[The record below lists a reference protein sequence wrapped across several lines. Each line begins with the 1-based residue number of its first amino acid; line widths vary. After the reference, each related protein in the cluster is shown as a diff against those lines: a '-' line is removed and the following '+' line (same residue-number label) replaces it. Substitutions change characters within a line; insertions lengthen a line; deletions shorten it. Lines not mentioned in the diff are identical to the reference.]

1 MSNLKYPLES
11 VPQNSSSIKLLYV
24 TSSSYEGDWP
34 SFMHSHYFT
43 ELFYVKAG
51 AGSFLIE
58 NESFPIQKDDLII
71 VNPNI
76 SHTEVSLPEK
86 PLSYITLGVD
96 GLSFSF
102 QDEKE
107 YSRFNCGKVKSNLLF
122 YFNSMLH
129 EMETKEDGYQ
139 EVCISML
146 NILTVHLKRITHSA
160 FDVMV
165 SDRSNREC
173 ARIKRYIDSNYQD
186 NITLDSLA
194 ALAHL
199 NKYYFVHA
207 FTKSYGLSP
216 ISYLNERR
224 LEVSKELLENT
235 DHSIA
240 EVAQLSGFTSQSY
253 FAQSFKKSC
262 HMTVG
267 DYRRK
272 AKRAE
277 EKNQP

>member
-102 QDEKE
+102 QDEK
-107 YSRFNCGKVKSNLLF
+107 N
-122 YFNSMLH
+122 
-129 EMETKEDGYQ
+129 T
-139 EVCISML
+139 
-146 NILTVHLKRITHSA
+146 
-160 FDVMV
+160 
-165 SDRSNREC
+165 
-173 ARIKRYIDSNYQD
+173 
-186 NITLDSLA
+186 A
-194 ALAHL
+194 ALTA
-199 NKYYFVHA
+199 
-207 FTKSYGLSP
+207 
-216 ISYLNERR
+216 
-224 LEVSKELLENT
+224 
-235 DHSIA
+235 
-240 EVAQLSGFTSQSY
+240 
-253 FAQSFKKSC
+253 
-262 HMTVG
+262 
-267 DYRRK
+267 
-272 AKRAE
+272 AK
-277 EKNQP
+277 